1 MKKSTNINRRDF
13 IRTGVLA
20 AGGLLISF
28 TVPARGMRSLLDTPG
43 TKAAL
48 NAFLQIAEDNSIHI
62 IISKVEIGQGI
73 WTTLPMLIAEEL
85 DCDWSKIKVAHR
97 PGGKGDDF
105 KESIFVQSTGGSDT
119 TRSEFDRYRLAG
131 ATARTMLVSAAANR
145 WGVPPEACR
154 TENGFVISGDR
165 KLSYG
170 AIAADASKLPVPS
183 VTLRE
188 PAQWKYIGKP
198 QKRLDAPD
206 KISGKTKYGIDIQ
219 FPGLLTAV
227 VAYPPVFGGKV
238 KTLDAARAKAV
249 QGVRD
254 VVQIPAGVAVLADHY
269 WAAKLGR
276 DALQIEWDGS
286 VEPVTTTALEEA
298 YKRLSRTEGRTT
310 QHRGN
315 PERALSQAVE
325 VVEAE
330 FTFPFLAHAPMEP
343 LNCTVKITDD
353 KCEVWAGT
361 QSPLIHQAEVA
372 AFLGLKPEQVEFNT
386 PAIGGS
392 FGRRGTFKEDWMMDA
407 VHIAKASGKAVKLVW
422 SREDDI
428 KGGYYR
434 PFYVHR
440 AKIGISSDGYPNAWQ
455 HHVVGQSLF
464 GGTILENDIA
474 PNGID
479 YSSVGG
485 VHGSPYLA
493 SVPDHSVELH
503 TTRINVPVAAWR
515 SVGHTH
521 TCFVMESLIDELAT
535 LARIDPIDYRR
546 TLLKDHPRH
555 LAALNLAAE
564 KAGWSNPMAAGRFR
578 GVAVH
583 EAMNSF
589 VAQVVEL
596 SVTDKKIR
604 VHRVVCAIDCGLAV
618 NPDGVRAQIEGGIVY
633 GLTAALYG
641 EITLAQGKVTQ
652 SNFHN
657 YRMLRIN
664 EIPQIEVYIVPS
676 EGAMGGAGEPGV
688 PPIAPALANALFA
701 ATGSRVRRLPVS
713 LEKEQEVRNKE

>member
-1 MKKSTNINRRDF
+1 MRKSANINRRDF
-13 IRTGVLA
+13 IRTGALA

-28 TVPARGMRSLLDTPG
+28 SVPARGLRSLSDTPLA
-43 TKAAL
+43 KVAL
-48 NAFLQIAEDNSIHI
+48 NAFLHISEDNSIHI
-62 IISKVEIGQGI
+62 IISKVEIGQGV

-85 DCDWSKIKVAHR
+85 DFDWSKIKVAHR
-97 PGGKGDDF
+97 PGGKGTDF
-105 KESIFVQSTGGSDT
+105 AESVYALSTGGSDS

-145 WGVPPEACR
+145 WNVAPEACR
-154 TENGFVISGDR
+154 TENGYVISGDR

-170 AIAADASKLPVPS
+170 AIASDASKLPVPS
-183 VTLRE
+183 VKLRE

-198 QKRLDAPD
+198 QKRLDTPD
-206 KISGKTKYGIDIQ
+206 KTSGKTKYGIDIQ

-238 KTLDAARAKAV
+238 KTLDAARAKVV
-249 QGVRD
+249 QGVHD
-254 VVQIPAGVAVLADHY
+254 VLEIPAGVAVLADHY

-276 DALQIEWDGS
+276 DALQIEWDHGA
-286 VEPVTTTALEEA
+286 VETVTTTALEGE
-298 YKRLSRTEGRTT
+298 YKRLSRTAGRIT

-315 PERALSQAVE
+315 VERALSQAVE

-330 FTFPFLAHAPMEP
+330 FTFPFLAHSPMEP
-343 LNCTVKITDD
+343 LNCTVRITQD

-372 AFLGLKPEQVEFNT
+372 VFLGLKPEQVEFNT

-392 FGRRGTFKEDWMMDA
+392 FGRRGTFKDDWMMDA
-407 VHIAKASGKAVKLVW
+407 VHIAKASGRAVKLVW

-428 KGGYYR
+428 RGGYYR

-440 AKIGISSDGYPNAWQ
+440 AIIGIGSDGYPQSWR

-485 VHGSPYLA
+485 VHGSPYLTTI
-493 SVPDHSVELH
+493 PDHSVELH
-503 TTRINVPVAAWR
+503 TTKINVPVSAWR

-535 LARIDPIDYRR
+535 LARKDPVDYRR

-583 EAMNSF
+583 EAMNSY
-589 VAQVVEL
+589 VAQIVEL
-596 SVTDKKIR
+596 SVVNKKIR
-604 VHRVVCAIDCGLAV
+604 LHRVVCAIDCGLAV
-618 NPDGVRAQIEGGIVY
+618 NPDGVRAQMEGGIVY

-641 EITLAQGKVTQ
+641 EITLEQGKVTQ

-664 EIPQIEVYIVPS
+664 EMPQVEVHIVPS
-676 EGAMGGAGEPGV
+676 EGPMGGAGEPGV

-701 ATGSRVRRLPVS
+701 ATGKRVRRLPVN
-713 LEKEQEVRNKE
+713 LEKERE